1 VLSEPLRQYCP
12 AIGVHL
18 ELFAFTEIDE
28 FKGLAECRARGLPPN
43 DTFNLFDQTR
53 TASFNRV
60 DVEMGVAVD
69 VVSTFLGEDRT
80 EWRRDGDTSPW
91 VDLAFKA

>member
-1 VLSEPLRQYCP
+1 MLAEPLGQNC
-12 AIGVHL
+12 ASIGVHF
-18 ELFAFTEIDE
+18 ELFAFAEIDKL
-28 FKGLAECRARGLPPN
+28 KGFAERGTRGLPP
-43 DTFNLFDQTR
+43 DDAFNLFDQTR
-53 TASFNRV
+53 TASLNRV
-60 DVEMGVAVD
+60 AVEMGVAVN